1 MDTEK
6 TLQGLLE
13 LLERLS
19 IEVKYHRGNFRGGLV
34 YYNGNKYF
42 YLNRKDDAKTQLNL
56 VISELKQN
64 GIASEKIAGILENIE
79 EIQE

>member
-64 GIASEKIAGILENIE
+64 GIALEKIAGILENIE